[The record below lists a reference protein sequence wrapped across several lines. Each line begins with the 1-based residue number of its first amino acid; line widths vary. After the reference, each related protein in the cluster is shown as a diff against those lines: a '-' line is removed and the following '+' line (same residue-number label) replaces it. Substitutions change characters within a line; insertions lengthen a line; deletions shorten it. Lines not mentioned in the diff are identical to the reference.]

1 MRGLFCLAATAG
13 AVTFPGE
20 RDLKGYSYADYLAEF
35 GKVAN
40 GNDQEAV
47 FQANLEL
54 IKTHNANPS
63 KTWFATVNQFTD
75 MTNEEFRAMT
85 KGRKEKLFDGVA
97 QPHKLTSQAADLPD
111 SKDWRDESNVVTPVK
126 DQGGCG
132 SCWAFSAAQTF
143 ESQLAI
149 QTQSAVQKLS
159 PQQIVSCSPNPDQ
172 CGGSGGCDGS
182 TQPLAFDYTKT
193 AGLTTEDAYP
203 YQGTTGTC
211 QTSKIQPV
219 AYNGGYAVLPPNDYT
234 ALMDAVAN
242 VGPVAI
248 SIAAG
253 GMTFQFYGGGVLSGC
268 NDFVMDHAVQLVG
281 YGSDGGKDYW
291 LVRNSWGNWGEQ
303 GYIRMQRYGEGNEPC
318 GVDNKPQ
325 DGDAC
330 KGDTTPRTYCGECGI
345 LSASS
350 YPTNFTTVQPPPSP
364 PPPTP
369 EPAPTPAPSPTPSP
383 SPSPSPSP
391 GCEDTEDSSYCSY
404 VVAQGW
410 CDLIGGDC
418 LKSCDCCDDP
428 SACGSSSEEA
438 RAKARKAS
446 QMIV

>member
-1 MRGLFCLAATAG
+1 VVFFCLAATAG

-111 SKDWRDESNVVTPVK
+111 SKDWREESNVVTPVK

-149 QTQSAVQKLS
+149 QTQTAVQKLS

-193 AGLTTEDAYP
+193 AGLTTEMHTHTKAQLAP
-203 YQGTTGTC
+203 ARHPRSSLWRTMVATLSC
-211 QTSKIQPV
+211 LQTITQLSWMLLQM
-219 AYNGGYAVLPPNDYT
+219 L
-234 ALMDAVAN
+234 AL
-242 VGPVAI
+242 
-248 SIAAG
+248 
-253 GMTFQFYGGGVLSGC
+253 L
-268 NDFVMDHAVQLVG
+268 
-281 YGSDGGKDYW
+281 
-291 LVRNSWGNWGEQ
+291 
-303 GYIRMQRYGEGNEPC
+303 
-318 GVDNKPQ
+318 
-325 DGDAC
+325 
-330 KGDTTPRTYCGECGI
+330 
-345 LSASS
+345 
-350 YPTNFTTVQPPPSP
+350 
-364 PPPTP
+364 
-369 EPAPTPAPSPTPSP
+369 
-383 SPSPSPSP
+383 
-391 GCEDTEDSSYCSY
+391 
-404 VVAQGW
+404 
-410 CDLIGGDC
+410 
-418 LKSCDCCDDP
+418 P
-428 SACGSSSEEA
+428 SALQQEE
-438 RAKARKAS
+438 
-446 QMIV
+446 